1 MNLTFITVRLPNRK
15 QTGILTENLSVGI
28 FLYLILSKERT
39 FMKIYNFAAGPATLP
54 ETVIQRIKR
63 DLPSYD
69 NSGMSVMEI
78 SHRSALFDEVID
90 QAKQDLREL
99 LNIPDNYQVLFF
111 QGGCTLQFTA
121 APMNLATKHQKIALL
136 DSGHWADRAR
146 EEAERIGI
154 KVDVLDST
162 KDQHYTKLPELKNL
176 TQNTYDYLH
185 ITTNNTIEGTA
196 YSKLPETGATE
207 LVGDMSSNFL
217 GQQYDISKFGLVMA
231 GAQKNLGIAGLTLVI
246 VRDDLIGKVQN
257 LPSMLDYDLFAKKN
271 SMFNTPPVFAIYVAG
286 LVLKWLKEQGGVP
299 EMERRNRQK
308 SGLLYDFLDNSKL
321 FTAPVDKAARS
332 LTNVPFITGNPD
344 LDQQLLIQASDN
356 GLVNIKGHRSVGG
369 MRASLYNAMPYEGVE
384 KLVDF
389 LDKFEKNNRGL
400 H

>member
-1 MNLTFITVRLPNRK
+1 MT
-15 QTGILTENLSVGI
+15 
-28 FLYLILSKERT
+28 
-39 FMKIYNFAAGPATLP
+39 IYNFAAGPATLP
-54 ETVIQRIKR
+54 QTVIQRIKE

-78 SHRSALFDEVID
+78 SHRSALFDEIID
-90 QAKQDLREL
+90 QAKQDLRDL

-121 APMNLATKHQKIALL
+121 APMNLATKYQKIALL

-162 KDQHYTKLPELKNL
+162 KEQHYTKLPELKDL
-176 TQNTYDYLH
+176 VPNTYDYLH

-196 YSKLPETGATE
+196 YTKLPETGPTE

-231 GAQKNLGIAGLTLVI
+231 GAQKNLGVAGLTLVI

-257 LPSMLDYDLFAKKN
+257 LPSMMDYDLFAKKN

-286 LVLKWLKEQGGVP
+286 LVLKWLKQQGGVS

-308 SGLLYDFLDNSKL
+308 SGLLYDFLDDSEL
-321 FTAPVDKAARS
+321 FTAPVEKKARS
-332 LTNVPFITGNPD
+332 LTNVPFITGNPK
-344 LDQQLLIQASDN
+344 LDQQLIAQAATE
-356 GLVNIKGHRSVGG
+356 GLLNIKGHRSVGG

-389 LDKFEKNNRGL
+389 LDKFEKNYGGL
-400 H
+400 C